1 MSVQLDQVAEVADTL
16 GTDSEWDLDI
26 TIVEAGGVVDD
37 LLRLTDD
44 GCGSTCESACNS
56 CP

>member
-1 MSVQLDQVAEVADTL
+1 MSVQLDHVAEVAEAP
-16 GTDSEWDLDI
+16 GTDSDFDLDI
-26 TIVEAGGVVDD
+26 TIVEAGDVVDD

-44 GCGSTCESACNS
+44 GCGSSCESACTS

>member
-1 MSVQLDQVAEVADTL
+1 MTAQLDHLAPQAGTPA
-16 GTDSEWDLDI
+16 TDSDWDLDI

-44 GCGSTCESACNS
+44 NCGQTCESACNS